1 MNNALVEV
9 LSLLDEIRTKIHDNA
24 TVAIIAAGG
33 KFLLQVN
40 FVNAPRFKK
49 NDPFTIELNLDLI
62 EMPSNH
68 ILHGIVDECL
78 RRKPI

>member
-1 MNNALVEV
+1 MNNSLVEI
-9 LSLLDEIRTKIHDNA
+9 LGLLDEIRLKIHESA
-24 TVAIIAAGG
+24 TVAIIAVGG
-33 KFLLQVN
+33 KFMLQIN
-40 FVNAPRFKK
+40 FVNVPRFKK
-49 NDPFTIELNLDLI
+49 SDPFTVELNLDLI

>member
-9 LSLLDEIRTKIHDNA
+9 LSLLDEIRAKVHNNA
-24 TVAIIAAGG
+24 TVAIIADGG

-40 FVNAPRFKK
+40 FMNVPRFKK
-49 NDPFTIELNLDLI
+49 NKPFTIELNLDLI

-68 ILHGIVDECL
+68 ILHGVVNECL
-78 RRKPI
+78 KSTPV